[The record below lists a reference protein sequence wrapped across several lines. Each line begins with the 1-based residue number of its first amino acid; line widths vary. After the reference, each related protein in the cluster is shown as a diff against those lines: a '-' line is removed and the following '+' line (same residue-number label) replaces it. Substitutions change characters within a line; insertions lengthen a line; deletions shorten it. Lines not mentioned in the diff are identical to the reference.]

1 MKTSRPR
8 QGTVRTSTRS
18 RAMRIIDSRLCMIV
32 AAATLVAG
40 AAFAQAPSP
49 APNETI
55 PAAKPLAPGE
65 NLSKKLNQSNGVI
78 HPKEVDPGI
87 QKPPPKTGDPNVVP
101 PPGTSGGA
109 PRRSR
114 NERRLSRFPRLASDR
129 TGCSSFQLTSRL
141 QDEAGVHAPPSR
153 SVPAGASFRRAKR
166 SVSLGAAQVS
176 EIISGAESGISPF
189 PLISRA

>member
-1 MKTSRPR
+1 
-8 QGTVRTSTRS
+8 
-18 RAMRIIDSRLCMIV
+18 MIV

-65 NLSKKLNQSNGVI
+65 SLSKKLNQSNGVI

-109 PRRSR
+109 P
-114 NERRLSRFPRLASDR
+114 
-129 TGCSSFQLTSRL
+129 
-141 QDEAGVHAPPSR
+141 APQP
-153 SVPAGASFRRAKR
+153 K
-166 SVSLGAAQVS
+166 
-176 EIISGAESGISPF
+176 
-189 PLISRA
+189 